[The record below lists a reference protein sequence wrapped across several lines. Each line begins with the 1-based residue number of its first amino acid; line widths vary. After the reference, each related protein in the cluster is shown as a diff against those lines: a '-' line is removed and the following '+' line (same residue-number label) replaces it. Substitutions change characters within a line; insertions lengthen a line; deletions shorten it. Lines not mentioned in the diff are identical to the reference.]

1 MKILV
6 TGGAGFIGTNL
17 VNHLFHKYQDC
28 EIVVLDA
35 LTYAGNLENF
45 SQDIAG
51 SARFTFWRGDVC
63 NTDLVMDLVSSVD
76 AVIHLAAET
85 HVARSIYE
93 DRKFFMTDVMGTQSV
108 ANAVLRNRDRIY
120 RFIHVST
127 SEVYGSALSET
138 IAEDHAINPAN
149 PYAAAKAGADR
160 LVYSYRQ
167 TYGIPAVIL
176 RPFNQYGPYQHL
188 EKVIPRFITS
198 ALLDEPLTIHGTG
211 GPVRDWLYVED
222 TCDRIDKVLHA
233 PKYLVEGEVF
243 NLGSGFALDILNVA
257 RMVLGC
263 LDKPRSLVTHIED
276 RPGQVNSQISCSDKA
291 NKVLNFE
298 EGRSFEEGLAQ
309 TIHWYS
315 ENRRWWE
322 RMLPMRRVPIRVKN
336 GKTEYY

>member
-17 VNHLFHKYQDC
+17 VNHLFHKYQDY

-45 SQDIAG
+45 SQEIAG

-63 NTDLVMDLVSSVD
+63 NTDFVMDLVSSVD

-108 ANAVLRNRDRIY
+108 SNAVLRNRDRIY

-138 IAEDHAINPAN
+138 IGEDHAINPAN

-211 GPVRDWLYVED
+211 GPVRDWQYVED

-233 PKYLVEGEVF
+233 NGNLVEGEVF
-243 NLGSGFALDILNVA
+243 NLGSGFGLDILNVA
-257 RMVLGC
+257 GMVLSC
-263 LDKPRSLVTHIED
+263 LDKPHSLITHIED
-276 RPGQVNSQISCSDKA
+276 RPGQVSSQISCSDKA
-291 NKVLNFE
+291 EKALNLE
-298 EGRSFEEGLAQ
+298 AGRPFGEGLSQ
-309 TIHWYS
+309 TIRWYS
-315 ENRRWWE
+315 ENRKWWE